1 LICGDF
7 PEIQK
12 MIEMKNTKEARA
24 HADRATQ
31 SHFLSPFIR
40 IYAKLN
46 RKTTKIAKKILSDL
60 SRSI

>member
-1 LICGDF
+1 MICGDF
-7 PEIQK
+7 PEK
-12 MIEMKNTKEARA
+12 MNEMKNTKEARA